1 MSLIHSRLLEEDGAA
16 VFAAPGAGG
25 SRGGRSPSQPGRER
39 PCSGWPRLR
48 PEASPD
54 GVAHAPAACLVRPDK
69 RDCACVDDTSRF
81 QVTQQD
87 ARALFVTPRVGW
99 PQLQLLPER
108 RTPCH

>member
-1 MSLIHSRLLEEDGAA
+1 MSLIDSRFLEEDGAA

-25 SRGGRSPSQPGRER
+25 SRGGRSPRQPGRER

-54 GVAHAPAACLVRPDK
+54 GVAHAPAASLVRPDQ
-69 RDCACVDDTSRF
+69 VD
-81 QVTQQD
+81 
-87 ARALFVTPRVGW
+87 RALVVNTTPCLVMHRLSRPSRKAPGDGY
-99 PQLQLLPER
+99 PKSQLLPDR

>member
-1 MSLIHSRLLEEDGAA
+1 MSLIDSLLLEEDGAA

-25 SRGGRSPSQPGRER
+25 NRGGRSPRQPGRER

-69 RDCACVDDTSRF
+69 SDRARVVDAPRF
-81 QVTQQD
+81 RVTQRD
-87 ARALFVTPRVGW
+87 TRALFVTPRVGW
-99 PQLQLLPER
+99 PQLQLLLER